1 MMEAIDYGPD
11 LHPIPISATEAPAS
25 REAWM
30 AYTCYQTGDMDKA
43 EQICRYLIAKDPR
56 DMEATHLS
64 GMIAFHRNQM
74 DVAAKLLRRVVNGF
88 EDPPPLYLLNLGLVV
103 NAAGQCDEAIRVL
116 QHLCKMEPDNLDF
129 NTKLAA
135 VMLNADRLDEAEA
148 TIQRSLQI
156 QPMDMQAM
164 ETARKI
170 QARKMARDLPS
181 PPIAA
186 KDRQPDQ
193 AATAAITDYTLTIS
207 ARNKTGAVAQMLRE
221 QFASLPLKNIDSLFG
236 FHQRCRLYG
245 GRAFKGPDLDDADLN
260 WMYANGIGYRIPL
273 TSKLV
278 TREDYEQARPFL
290 EMHHRE
296 GNSVIVVRET
306 LAQWIRQDFPLYKI
320 EASVIRETDTAE
332 KLLKALEVFDTIVP
346 LPEPFNTNYALL
358 DSFPKDIKARIRLFL
373 NAGCMYHCPNRICYT
388 SFSKMNKEMP
398 GVQFECSQRR
408 FSYFFTQGMT
418 DFPMQRY
425 LEMGYRKFKVL
436 RARIAV
442 GGTGN

>member
-1 MMEAIDYGPD
+1 MLDSSDYGPD
-11 LHPIPISATEAPAS
+11 LHPIPRRAS
-25 REAWM
+25 ERPGNAQELM
-30 AYTCYQTGDMDKA
+30 AFKSYQAGEIDKA
-43 EQICRYLIAKDPR
+43 EQICRYLLSRDPR
-56 DMEATHLS
+56 QLDVIQLW
-64 GMIAFHRNQM
+64 GVIAFHQNQM
-74 DVAAKLLRRVVNGF
+74 DEAVKHFRRALNAS
-88 EDPPPLYLLNLGLVV
+88 EEPPQLYMLNLGLAL
-103 NAAGQCDEAIRVL
+103 NRAQQWDEAIELLQRVCDL
-116 QHLCKMEPDNLDF
+116 EPDNLDF

-148 TIQRSLQI
+148 TIQKSLQI
-156 QPMDMQAM
+156 RPMDMQAM

-181 PPIAA
+181 PPVAA
-186 KDRQPDQ
+186 EDRQPDQ
-193 AATAAITDYTLTIS
+193 GAAAAITDYTLTIS
-207 ARNKTGAVAQMLRE
+207 ARRKTVSVSQLLRE

-245 GRAFKGPDLDDADLN
+245 GRPFQGPDLDDADLN

-273 TSKLV
+273 TNKLV
-278 TREDYEQARPFL
+278 SREDYEQERPFL

-388 SFSKMNKEMP
+388 SVSKMNKEMP

-418 DFPMQRY
+418 DFPIQRY

-436 RARIAV
+436 RVR
-442 GGTGN
+442 GTTGDTAN